1 MYSWMR
7 QIKGRFMTPYWPG
20 TFLFYLSRI
29 NCPQPHFPSRPPL
42 SSPFKASLTLY
53 ILCLMNPFI
62 LQTFANN
69 SHVVNVLI
77 LSVNLPRQSFTINYL
92 DIGWCNQKWQ
102 TLTHCFLPQ
111 FDHIITLDLTESMG
125 LKVLRLDFD
134 NSWLFRFQF
143 FSIPLLTWSDIPLL
157 KSSLESITSIGN
169 ICGIVFIHRT
179 SQHYLWQVWGGV
191 LEVIWEA
198 T

>member
-1 MYSWMR
+1 MFCQDSYWKPKLTAGHGCRAVKGRSGPLMYSWMR
-7 QIKGRFMTPYWPG
+7 PIKGRFIHLIGQEP
-20 TFLFYLSRI
+20 FFSIYLGI
-29 NCPQPHFPSRPPL
+29 NCPQPHFPSRPPYL
-42 SSPFKASLTLY
+42 PPFKASLTLY

-69 SHVVNVLI
+69 SHVVHFLI

-143 FSIPLLTWSDIPLL
+143 FSIPLLTIQIFHFSNP
-157 KSSLESITSIGN
+157 
-169 ICGIVFIHRT
+169 
-179 SQHYLWQVWGGV
+179 
-191 LEVIWEA
+191 A
-198 T
+198 